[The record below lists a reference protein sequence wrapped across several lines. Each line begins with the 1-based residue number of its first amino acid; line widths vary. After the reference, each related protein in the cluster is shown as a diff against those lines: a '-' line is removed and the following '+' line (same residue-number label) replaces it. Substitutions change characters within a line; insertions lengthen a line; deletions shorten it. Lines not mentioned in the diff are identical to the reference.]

1 MSSIVLLVVGVAAFL
16 TGYQIYSRFVAQ
28 KIYRLDPNF
37 VTPAHEFE
45 DGVDYVP
52 TNRQVLFG
60 HHFTSVA
67 GAAPIVGPAIA
78 VIWGWLPAFLWV
90 VLGSVFAG
98 AVHDFGTLWISTR
111 HQGKSI
117 GTLTQS
123 IIGDRARV
131 LFLLVIF
138 FLLLMVN
145 AVFAVIIAN
154 LFMANPG
161 AVMPVWGS
169 LVVALVVGFLIYRT
183 GAGILLPSIGAL
195 IVLYLMIW
203 FGQYLPFQLP
213 DMIHF
218 GPTSQQ
224 LADAGGNASAAMQ
237 AAGAD
242 GQRVGWIIIL
252 FAYTFVASVLPVW
265 LLLQPRDYVNG
276 HQLFVALGII
286 GAGVLVTN
294 PEIIAPAVN
303 TSLPADAPSW
313 FPLLF
318 ITIACGAISGFHGL
332 VGSGT
337 SSKQLNRETDARLV
351 GYGGA
356 LGEGTLALTS
366 IIACTAGFAI
376 YAGVDGWHEHYGSW
390 AAASAGGTAAFVN
403 GVGVIASGIGIPHNV
418 ATIFAAVVVISF
430 AATTLDTAVRLQ
442 RYIIA
447 ELGVEY
453 RIKVI
458 QNRWMATTIAVV
470 SCSLLALG
478 LDRGA
483 GGMRIWPL
491 FGTTNQLLAGLSL
504 LIISLYLIRQRRPAW
519 ITLIPM
525 IFLLAM
531 TTWAMMLNL
540 ERFWG
545 TSQTMLLVIGAAIFV
560 LELWLLFEAVA
571 AFRRLRLEVAEETSG
586 AAETTPGSAS

>member
-1 MSSIVLLVVGVAAFL
+1 MSSIVLLVVGVSAFL
-16 TGYQIYSRFVAQ
+16 TGYRVYSRYIARR
-28 KIYRLDPNF
+28 IYQLDPDF

-52 TNRQVLFG
+52 TNRHVLFG

-90 VLGSVFAG
+90 VVGTVFAG

-111 HQGKSI
+111 HKGNSI
-117 GTLTQS
+117 GTLAES
-123 IIGDRARV
+123 IVGDRARV
-131 LFLLVIF
+131 LFLLLIF

-161 AVMPVWGS
+161 AVLPVWGS
-169 LVVALVVGFLIYRT
+169 LVVAVVVGFLIYRT
-183 GAGILLPSIGAL
+183 GAGILVPSLAALVILYAL
-195 IVLYLMIW
+195 IWI
-203 FGQYLPFQLP
+203 GQYVPISLP
-213 DMIHF
+213 DALGF
-218 GPTSQQ
+218 SPSSAQ
-224 LADAGGNASAAMQ
+224 LSAAGSDASAAAS
-237 AAGAD
+237 AAALD

-252 FAYTFVASVLPVW
+252 FLYTFFASVLPVW

-286 GAGVLVTN
+286 GAGVLVAN
-294 PEIIAPAVN
+294 PPVVAPAVN
-303 TSLPADAPSW
+303 TNLPADAPAW

-332 VGSGT
+332 VASGT
-337 SSKQLNRETDARLV
+337 SSKQLDREPDARYV

-356 LGEGTLALTS
+356 LGEGALALTS
-366 IIACTAGFAI
+366 ILATTAGFALYVGI
-376 YAGVDGWHEHYGSW
+376 DGWHAHYGSW
-390 AAASAGGTAAFVN
+390 AAASTGATTAFVH
-403 GVGVIASGIGIPHNV
+403 GVGVLAEGLGIPHGV

-430 AATTLDTAVRLQ
+430 AATTLDTSVRLQ

-453 RIKVI
+453 RVKAV
-458 QNRWMATTIAVV
+458 QNRWVATLIAVA
-470 SCSLLALG
+470 SCALLALG

-483 GGMRIWPL
+483 GGMRLWPL

-504 LIISLYLIRQRRPAW
+504 LVLTLFLVKLGRRAW
-519 ITLIPM
+519 VTAIPM
-525 IFLLAM
+525 AFLLFM
-531 TTWAMMLNL
+531 TTWAMILNL
-540 ERFWG
+540 VRFAG
-545 TSQTMLLVIGAAIFV
+545 DDQVLLTVVGAAILV
-560 LELWLLFEAVA
+560 LEVWLLFEAFSA
-571 AFRRLRLEVAEETSG
+571 MRRLLRARS
-586 AAETTPGSAS
+586 

>member
-1 MSSIVLLVVGVAAFL
+1 LSSIVLLVVGVSAFL
-16 TGYQIYSRFVAQ
+16 TGYRVYSRYIARR
-28 KIYRLDPNF
+28 IYQLDPDF

-52 TNRQVLFG
+52 TNRHVLFG

-90 VLGSVFAG
+90 VVGTVFAG

-111 HQGKSI
+111 HKGNSI
-117 GTLTQS
+117 GTLAES
-123 IIGDRARV
+123 IVGDRARV
-131 LFLLVIF
+131 LFLLLIF

-161 AVMPVWGS
+161 AVLPVWGS
-169 LVVALVVGFLIYRT
+169 LVVAVAVGFLIYRT
-183 GAGILLPSIGAL
+183 GAGILVPSLAALVILYAL
-195 IVLYLMIW
+195 IWI
-203 FGQYLPFQLP
+203 GQYVPINLP
-213 DMIHF
+213 DALGF
-218 GPTSQQ
+218 SPSSAQ
-224 LADAGGNASAAMQ
+224 LSAAGSDASAAAS
-237 AAGAD
+237 AAALD

-252 FAYTFVASVLPVW
+252 FLYTFFASVLPVW

-286 GAGVLVTN
+286 GAGVLVAN
-294 PEIIAPAVN
+294 PPVIAPAVN
-303 TSLPADAPSW
+303 TNLPADAPAW

-332 VGSGT
+332 VASGT
-337 SSKQLNRETDARLV
+337 SSKQLDREPDARYV

-356 LGEGTLALTS
+356 LGEGALALTS
-366 IIACTAGFAI
+366 ILATTAGFALYVGI
-376 YAGVDGWHEHYGSW
+376 DGWHAHYGSW
-390 AAASAGGTAAFVN
+390 AAASTGATTAFVH
-403 GVGVIASGIGIPHNV
+403 GVGVLAEGLGIPHGV

-430 AATTLDTAVRLQ
+430 AATTLDTSVRLQ

-453 RIKVI
+453 RVKAV
-458 QNRWMATTIAVV
+458 QNRWVATLIAVA
-470 SCSLLALG
+470 SCALLALG

-483 GGMRIWPL
+483 GGMRLWPL

-504 LIISLYLIRQRRPAW
+504 LVLTLFLVKLGRRAW
-519 ITLIPM
+519 VTAIPM
-525 IFLLAM
+525 AFLLFM
-531 TTWAMMLNL
+531 TTWAMILNL
-540 ERFWG
+540 VRFAG
-545 TSQTMLLVIGAAIFV
+545 DDQVLLTVVGAAILV
-560 LELWLLFEAVA
+560 LEVWLLFEAFSA
-571 AFRRLRLEVAEETSG
+571 MRRLIRARS
-586 AAETTPGSAS
+586 